1 MDIHLVV
8 ARPFD
13 GLARGDII
21 ADAARI
27 ASILKSEHAHDVVR
41 VIAQAKKG

>member
-8 ARPFD
+8 VRPFS

-21 ADAARI
+21 ADVAHV
-27 ASILKSEHAHDVVR
+27 SEVLSTEHAHDVVR
-41 VIAQAKKG
+41 VLKSSKEH